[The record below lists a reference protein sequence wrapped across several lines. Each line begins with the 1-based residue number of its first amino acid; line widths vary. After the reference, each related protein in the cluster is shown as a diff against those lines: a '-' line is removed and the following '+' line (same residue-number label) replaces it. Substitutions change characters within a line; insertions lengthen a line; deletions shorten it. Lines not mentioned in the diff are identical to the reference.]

1 MTGESHA
8 VLEESQGLAR
18 LTGRACRDHLGEK
31 NAWCTAENGN
41 PFPSLGSDDPA
52 LSHIS
57 KAPFETRGTHAAWR
71 FPHHRGTAHPTRK
84 TSAENFERVCVCAQ
98 LCLTPVT
105 PWTVARQAPLSM
117 GIVQAR
123 ILKWVAIS
131 FCRGSSKPR
140 IEPPSSA
147 APALQAG
154 SSPLSYPGSLRI
166 LSKRQPA
173 DSSWMLMM

>member
-1 MTGESHA
+1 MFKCFWKWSFCVTFDSLDMEAEAQEAGGDLA
-8 VLEESQGLAR
+8 V
-18 LTGRACRDHLGEK
+18 T
-31 NAWCTAENGN
+31 W
-41 PFPSLGSDDPA
+41 P
-52 LSHIS
+52 
-57 KAPFETRGTHAAWR
+57 
-71 FPHHRGTAHPTRK
+71 
-84 TSAENFERVCVCAQ
+84 VCVCAQ

-131 FCRGSSKPR
+131 FCRGSSNPR

-154 SSPLSYPGSLRI
+154 SSPLSYQGGLRMS
-166 LSKRQPA
+166 SKCQLT